1 GEAPRTLQAQPAFHD
16 DVQVRVRAAEHAV
29 AHVAADDPSA
39 GPQLRGG
46 LLQEPADLLVG
57 YWLSRAHST
66 APTWPARSPN
76 RARRTLGRRAGLMNG
91 EDRSVSSMVGATS
104 FHDRVTPPPST
115 NISGSIALVKL
126 IKARPI
132 YLADRSTTMR
142 ACLSPRAAAAN
153 NSDAGCPVSFAR
165 LA

>member
-57 YWLSRAHST
+57 YGLSRAHST

-91 EDRSVSSMVGATS
+91 EDRSVSSMGRANKFPDHV
-104 FHDRVTPPPST
+104 HTPP
-115 NISGSIALVKL
+115 
-126 IKARPI
+126 RPDTPGC
-132 YLADRSTTMR
+132 DR
-142 ACLSPRAAAAN
+142 
-153 NSDAGCPVSFAR
+153 
-165 LA
+165 